1 MENLV
6 KQIRVRFS
14 GLGQDSDEGRS
25 YVRERKLPLQKTQSF
40 KGGKKVQSWFRRQF
54 SGEMSRDNDGNY
66 DFATAIAVAAFAIT
80 ALEEGSQAPRKLSE
94 GPETSLTRTMSRKE
108 DSTAGRISRRFSGEA
123 SMKKP
128 EVAEQIT
135 PEGWTDNQKM
145 PQKGVRTVPSIKK
158 SPTFADKH
166 LNGVP
171 SIKKSPTF
179 ADKHL
184 NGTGSTK
191 FGTTADARPTVYDTF
206 PTAGGR
212 TEEKTTASVV
222 GETKADAW
230 EKDQM
235 TRINKRHERM
245 TSTILSWEKEKKAK
259 AKRRTDRI
267 ESEIERRRA
276 RAVQRFRNDITRI
289 DQIAGGARAVAEER
303 RRDEEMK
310 TKEKA
315 NKIRSTGKFPVSC
328 FCF

>member
-66 DFATAIAVAAFAIT
+66 DFATAIAAAAFAIT

-145 PQKGVRTVPSIKK
+145 PQKGVRTVPSIKIQ
-158 SPTFADKH
+158 S
-166 LNGVP
+166 LVP
-171 SIKKSPTF
+171 RQMLDQLYMIHFQLLEVEQRRKQRHQSLGKQRQ
-179 ADKHL
+179 A
-184 NGTGSTK
+184 
-191 FGTTADARPTVYDTF
+191 
-206 PTAGGR
+206 
-212 TEEKTTASVV
+212 
-222 GETKADAW
+222 AW

-259 AKRRTDRI
+259 AKRRADRI

-276 RAVQRFRNDITRI
+276 KGCSTIHNDITRI
-289 DQIAGGARAVAEER
+289 DQIAEGQELSPEER